1 MNLEFQKI
9 WGDLIVLYLF
19 LGGLGGA
26 CLTLASIA
34 VYSKR
39 LLPIIAPWASVTLSA
54 GASEESEDRP
64 NRGFTLTM
72 SLSGVVFLGVGSLM
86 LLLDLLNPGAI
97 LYLLS
102 NSRSW
107 IFWGTIFIAITLI
120 SGAIYGWAQ
129 AAPTFAWLRE
139 WAAARIP
146 ADVPARAYR
155 TMRFIRI
162 LGAWFASVGH
172 ALQKIERPSG
182 YIAGWF
188 GFATAFYTGFL
199 VSVAP
204 AVPLWNTPA
213 LPLLFLVSAF
223 STAAAYALLVLA
235 VIRRY
240 QRGLEQRVEG
250 FDVGLIVFE
259 ILILL
264 AYFNFGRI
272 GPVGAQMGLAFLLQ
286 EPGFWFGVLVLGL
299 VVPLGLEFL
308 SLWRHE
314 RNPKIT
320 LYLSV
325 TSAVLVLV
333 GGYLLRYYVL
343 KAGVFQ
349 FPW

>member
-39 LLPIIAPWASVTLSA
+39 ILPIIAPWASVTLSA
-54 GASEESEDRP
+54 GAAEESEGRP
-64 NRGFTLTM
+64 NRVFTLTM

-86 LLLDLLNPGAI
+86 LLLDLLNPGAV

-102 NSRSW
+102 SPHSW
-107 IFWGTIFIAITLI
+107 IFWGTLFIAITLI
-120 SGAIYGWAQ
+120 SGAIYSWAQ
-129 AAPTFAWLRE
+129 AVPTFAWLRE
-139 WAAARIP
+139 WVAARIP
-146 ADVPARAYR
+146 ADAPARAYR
-155 TMRFIRI
+155 TMRFTKI
-162 LGAWFASVGH
+162 LVAWFASVGQ

-182 YIAGWF
+182 YIAGGF

-235 VIRRY
+235 VIRPYY
-240 QRGLEQRVEG
+240 QKGLEQRIEG

-272 GPVGAQMGLAFLLQ
+272 GPVGAQMGLDFLLK
-286 EPGFWFGVLVLGL
+286 EPGFWLGVLVLGL
-299 VVPLGLEFL
+299 VVPLGLEFFG
-308 SLWRHE
+308 LWQK
-314 RNPKIT
+314 NPKIN
-320 LYLSV
+320 LYLSA